1 MAIIHCVVPKLDQE
15 QTLDRRYWPGYPKV
29 CYNCQKE
36 VKASWYKSF
45 LSNFNVSIKAII
57 PCEGQLPKMDRF
69 LFVGYPEIQSIKVI
83 LQVGL
88 KLFIAGLN
96 APKSSSFSMS
106 NFKLCDVIWVSP
118 LCDGLPL
125 FVITWTVPGFAR
137 GNAQNSAQWNLCDV
151 INVQP
156 LCGMPRIQ
164 ICMNQKFEGVAR
176 C

>member
-57 PCEGQLPKMDRF
+57 PCEGRLPKMDRF
-69 LFVGYPEIQSIKVI
+69 LLPGYPEIQSIKLI

-96 APKSSSFSMS
+96 TPKSFSFNLHHWINSSSRKPVNCS
-106 NFKLCDVIWVSP
+106 
-118 LCDGLPL
+118 G
-125 FVITWTVPGFAR
+125 
-137 GNAQNSAQWNLCDV
+137 
-151 INVQP
+151 
-156 LCGMPRIQ
+156 
-164 ICMNQKFEGVAR
+164 
-176 C
+176 